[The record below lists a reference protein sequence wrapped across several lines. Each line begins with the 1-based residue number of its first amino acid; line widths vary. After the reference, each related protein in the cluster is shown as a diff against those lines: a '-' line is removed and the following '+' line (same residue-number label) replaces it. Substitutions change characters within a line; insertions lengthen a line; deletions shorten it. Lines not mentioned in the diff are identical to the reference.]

1 MIMIINGE
9 DNHDRGFGHQHKQYC
24 CRKEVSLSGLI

>member
-9 DNHDRGFGHQHKQYC
+9 DNHDHGFGHQHNIVVEKKFR
-24 CRKEVSLSGLI
+24 CRV